1 MTLERIDPDEVAR
14 RRRLPTPDE
23 DVREGAASIVQEVR
37 DHGEPAIRRL
47 AERFGEVDA
56 GGALVLDREAMRAAL
71 SSLEASQREVL
82 ERTAARI
89 DAFARAQRAMFAP
102 VSAPVPGGRAGHE
115 VLPVASAGCYAPGGR
130 YPLPSSVLMTA
141 VTARAAGV
149 DRVVVASPNPTPA
162 MLAAGAIAD
171 ADAYL
176 RVGGAHAIAALAYGF
191 EGFEPV
197 DVVVGPGNAWVTAAK
212 RLVVGVVGIDM
223 LAGPSELLVLADG
236 SADPAAVAADLL
248 AQAEHD
254 ADASAMLVTTS
265 AALADAVDGELA
277 RQLDSLATR
286 DTARAGLANGF
297 CCVVG
302 SVGEA
307 VAIADLVAPEHLEVC
322 TRQPD
327 AVAAQVRNAGGVFIG
342 SGSAEVFGDY
352 GFGPNHTL
360 PTGGTARFQGGLS
373 VASFLRL
380 RTWLRVDHPDAA
392 TQAMA
397 DAAALARLEGLAG
410 HEASARVRLGDGD
423 GGGAGG

>member
-1 MTLERIDPDEVAR
+1 
-14 RRRLPTPDE
+14 
-23 DVREGAASIVQEVR
+23 
-37 DHGEPAIRRL
+37 
-47 AERFGEVDA
+47 
-56 GGALVLDREAMRAAL
+56 
-71 SSLEASQREVL
+71 
-82 ERTAARI
+82 
-89 DAFARAQRAMFAP
+89 
-102 VSAPVPGGRAGHE
+102 
-115 VLPVASAGCYAPGGR
+115 
-130 YPLPSSVLMTA
+130 
-141 VTARAAGV
+141 
-149 DRVVVASPNPTPA
+149 
-162 MLAAGAIAD
+162 
-171 ADAYL
+171 
-176 RVGGAHAIAALAYGF
+176 
-191 EGFEPV
+191 
-197 DVVVGPGNAWVTAAK
+197 VTAAK

-373 VASFLRL
+373 
-380 RTWLRVDHPDAA
+380 DHPDAA
-392 TQAMA
+392 AQAMA